1 MTHGVR
7 GDGRRAA
14 QAPLPRR
21 TPRAKPAASAG
32 REQPESSGANL
43 FEDRYQPGVRRT
55 TAEPLRASWRP
66 APVGQQPPG
75 GKGSGDK
82 GSGDKGKEPEPPRKK
97 RSKLSAYGWRVYA
110 LPVLL
115 VLTAL
120 VVFDTATDPPQAA
133 NGAENTASTAAAAT
147 EDASREPLATE
158 NPPEPVNLKIPTA
171 ELPDG
176 GKYTQSG
183 KGTWHVVPGKGE
195 KVGKGG
201 ELLTYTVEVE
211 DGLDPATFAGEDAFA
226 NTVEQILSD
235 PRGWT
240 GTGDVSLQRIDA
252 SAPEPDFRVSL
263 TSPDTTHRPDM
274 CGFSIEYESSCNLS
288 LKKRVVI
295 NLARWV
301 RGAKAYGGDMAGYR
315 QYAINH
321 EVGHALGN
329 GHEGCAK
336 DGILAPVM
344 MQQTFGV
351 SNDYVA
357 KLNQYDPNQ
366 GVPADG
372 KVCKPN
378 AWPNP

>member
-7 GDGRRAA
+7 GDGQRA
-14 QAPLPRR
+14 QHAPLPRR
-21 TPRAKPAASAG
+21 TPRAKSAE
-32 REQPESSGANL
+32 RERSESSGTNL
-43 FEDRYQPGVRRT
+43 FEDRYQPGARRT

-66 APVGQQPPG
+66 APVGQQPPA
-75 GKGSGDK
+75 GKGGGGAGQDK
-82 GSGDKGKEPEPPRKK
+82 SPDPPKKK
-97 RSKLSAYGWRVYA
+97 RSKLSAYGWRAYA

-120 VVFDTATDPPQAA
+120 VVFDTANDPPQAA
-133 NGAENTASTAAAAT
+133 DGAETTASVGAT
-147 EDASREPLATE
+147 DSDTGASREPLATE
-158 NPPEPVNLKIPTA
+158 NPPKPVDLKIPTA
-171 ELPDG
+171 ELPEG

-226 NTVEQILSD
+226 NSVEQILSN

-240 GTGDVSLQRIDA
+240 GSGDVFLRRVDS

-274 CGFSIEYESSCNLS
+274 CGFSIQYESSCNLS
-288 LKKRVVI
+288 AKKRVVI

-301 RGAKAYGGDMAGYR
+301 RGAKAFEGDMVGYR

-336 DGILAPVM
+336 TGELAPVM

-357 KLNQYDPNQ
+357 KLNDYDPNQ

-378 AWPNP
+378 PWPNP

>member
-7 GDGRRAA
+7 DDGQRA
-14 QAPLPRR
+14 QHAPLPRR
-21 TPRAKPAASAG
+21 TPRAKVKDAARTSDEA
-32 REQPESSGANL
+32 SGTNL
-43 FEDRYQPGVRRT
+43 FEDRYQPGIRRT

-66 APVGQQPPG
+66 TPVAAQPSNGRAGKGGGDGG
-75 GKGSGDK
+75 GKDS
-82 GSGDKGKEPEPPRKK
+82 EPPRKK
-97 RSKLSAYGWRVYA
+97 RIKLGRNVLTYSWRAYA

-120 VVFDTATDPPQAA
+120 VVFETANDPGRPAD
-133 NGAENTASTAAAAT
+133 GAEGMSNALAAT
-147 EDASREPLATE
+147 TEASRAPLATE
-158 NPPEPVNLKIPTA
+158 NPVGPVDLDIPTA

-176 GKYTQSG
+176 GEYTQSG
-183 KGTWHVVPGKGE
+183 KGTWHVVPGGGE
-195 KVGKGG
+195 KVGKGQ
-201 ELLTYTVEVE
+201 LITYTVEVE
-211 DGLDPATFAGEDAFA
+211 DGLDPATFAGEDAYA

-240 GTGDVSLQRIDA
+240 GSGEISLQRVDA
-252 SAPEPDFRVSL
+252 SAPEPDFRLSL

-274 CGFSIEYESSCNLS
+274 CGFSIKYESSCNLS
-288 LKKRVVI
+288 AQKRVVI

-301 RGAKAYGGDMAGYR
+301 RGAKAFNGDMVGYR

-329 GHEGCAK
+329 GHEGCAD
-336 DGILAPVM
+336 DGELAPVM

-357 KLNQYDPNQ
+357 KLNDYDPNQ

-378 AWPNP
+378 GWPNP

>member
-7 GDGRRAA
+7 DDGQRAGR
-14 QAPLPRR
+14 APLPRR
-21 TPRAKPAASAG
+21 TPRAKAKGSAPTPD
-32 REQPESSGANL
+32 EPSGTNL
-43 FEDRYQPGVRRT
+43 FEDRYQPGSRRT

-66 APVGQQPPG
+66 APVAGQPSTGKGG
-75 GKGSGDK
+75 GKAGQGSKD
-82 GSGDKGKEPEPPRKK
+82 PEPPRKK
-97 RSKLSAYGWRVYA
+97 RSKLRRGLFAYSWRAYA

-120 VVFDTATDPPQAA
+120 VVFDTANDPGKPAD
-133 NGAENTASTAAAAT
+133 GAETMSNTAAAAT
-147 EDASREPLATE
+147 AEKSRDPLATE
-158 NPPEPVNLKIPTA
+158 NPVEPVDLDIPTA

-176 GKYTQSG
+176 GDYTQSG
-183 KGTWHVVPGKGE
+183 KGTWHVVPGTGE
-195 KVGKGG
+195 KVGKGQ
-201 ELLTYTVEVE
+201 LITYTVEVE
-211 DGLDPATFAGEDAFA
+211 DGLDPATFAGEDAYA

-240 GTGDVSLQRIDA
+240 GSGEISLQRVDA

-274 CGFSIEYESSCNLS
+274 CGFSIKYESSCNLS
-288 LKKRVVI
+288 GKNRVVI

-301 RGAKAYGGDMAGYR
+301 RGAKAFNGDMVGYR

-329 GHEGCAK
+329 GHEACPK
-336 DGILAPVM
+336 DGALAPVM

-357 KLNQYDPNQ
+357 KLNGYDPNQ

-378 AWPNP
+378 GWPNP

>member
-1 MTHGVR
+1 
-7 GDGRRAA
+7 
-14 QAPLPRR
+14 LPRR
-21 TPRAKPAASAG
+21 RPRANVTDSAPTAD
-32 REQPESSGANL
+32 EHSGTNL
-43 FEDRYQPGVRRT
+43 FEDRYQPGTRRT

-66 APVGQQPPG
+66 APVAAQPSSGRAGKGGG
-75 GKGSGDK
+75 GKD
-82 GSGDKGKEPEPPRKK
+82 PEPPRKK
-97 RSKLSAYGWRVYA
+97 RSKLARSVSTYSWRAYA

-120 VVFDTATDPPQAA
+120 VVFESVNDPGRPAD
-133 NGAENTASTAAAAT
+133 GAEGMSPNAVAAT
-147 EDASREPLATE
+147 TEESSDPLATE
-158 NPPEPVNLKIPTA
+158 NPVDPVDLDIPTA

-176 GKYTQSG
+176 GEYTQSG
-183 KGTWHVVPGKGE
+183 KGTWHIVPGGGK
-195 KVGKGG
+195 KVGKGQ
-201 ELLTYTVEVE
+201 LITYTVEVE
-211 DGLDPATFAGEDAFA
+211 DGLDPATFAGEDAYA
-226 NTVEQILSD
+226 NTVEQVLSD

-240 GTGDVSLQRIDA
+240 GSGEISLQRVDA

-274 CGFSIEYESSCNLS
+274 CGFSIKYESSCNLS
-288 LKKRVVI
+288 GQKRVVI

-301 RGAKAYGGDMAGYR
+301 RGAKAFSGDMVGYR

-329 GHEGCAK
+329 GHEGCAT
-336 DGILAPVM
+336 DGELAPVM

-351 SNDYVA
+351 ANDYVA
-357 KLNQYDPNQ
+357 KLNGYDPNQ

-378 AWPNP
+378 GWPNP